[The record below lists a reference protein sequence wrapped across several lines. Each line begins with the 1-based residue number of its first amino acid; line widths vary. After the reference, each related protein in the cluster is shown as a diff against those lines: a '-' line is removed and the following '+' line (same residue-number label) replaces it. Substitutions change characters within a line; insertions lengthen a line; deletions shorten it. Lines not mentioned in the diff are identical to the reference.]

1 MLCKDCIHARDKPE
15 ITNEAL
21 IKLKDLTDEQLKE
34 LSNEDIDAL
43 KAEYISEMEQTME
56 QMRARYSAVYY
67 CTARNAVV
75 VGNPGVPTQSIT
87 SCESFEEKK

>member
-21 IKLKDLTDEQLKE
+21 IKLKDLTDEQLK
-34 LSNEDIDAL
+34 DIEAL
-43 KAEYISEMEQTME
+43 KAEYISEMEQAME

-75 VGNPGVPTQSIT
+75 VANPGVPTQTIT